1 MTTSTILL
9 QYATAFFLLSGVL
22 FTVFA
27 ALGILRM
34 PDVYIRMH
42 SSTKAGTIG
51 LGLIMVAVALHFK
64 DLSVSSR
71 AVGIIIF
78 ILMTAP
84 VAAHLLGKSLLYINY
99 PMWHA
104 DHEGDAE
111 PEQKNTENSSDA

>member
-1 MTTSTILL
+1 MTAPANIALELSI
-9 QYATAFFLLSGVL
+9 AFFLLSGVL
-22 FTVFA
+22 FIFFA

-51 LGLIMVAVALHFK
+51 LGLIMIAVALHFQ
-64 DLSVSSR
+64 DLTVTSR

-84 VAAHLLGKSLLYINY
+84 VAAHLLGKSLLLSNY
-99 PMWHA
+99 PMWHGY
-104 DHEGDAE
+104 DDK
-111 PEQKNTENSSDA
+111 EQ

>member
-78 ILMTAP
+78 ILMIGA
-84 VAAHLLGKSLLYINY
+84 
-99 PMWHA
+99 
-104 DHEGDAE
+104 
-111 PEQKNTENSSDA
+111 SSVSCEIFGFILRDQNL